1 LEKKG
6 LTTRSYIIP
15 GFLMAAGFSRLGR
28 FCAAKIS
35 TDLNIFIM
43 IISYILLTIIE
54 TKKYFKISKA
64 KNINKIKQIEIKYA
78 IISTI
83 IIILNF
89 WRY

>member
-1 LEKKG
+1 
-6 LTTRSYIIP
+6 
-15 GFLMAAGFSRLGR
+15 
-28 FCAAKIS
+28 
-35 TDLNIFIM
+35 M

-54 TKKYFKISKA
+54 IKKYFKISKA
-64 KNINKIKQIEIKYA
+64 KKVNEMKQIEIKST